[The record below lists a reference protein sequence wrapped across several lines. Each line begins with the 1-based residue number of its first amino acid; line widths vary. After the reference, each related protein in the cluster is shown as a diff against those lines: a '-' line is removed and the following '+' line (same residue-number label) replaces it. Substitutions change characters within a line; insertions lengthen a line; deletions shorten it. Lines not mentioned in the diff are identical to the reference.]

1 MQPAAETEMA
11 SEHVHVRTASAIS
24 LVQSEYSAFA
34 DVSLVH
40 GESSVSSLSSVPD
53 QQSSRHCLSVLV
65 QNPQTAQISPPYS
78 HCLTPQQ
85 VSSVLVTE
93 SDSVLDTGRRMLRP
107 RIPKDQ
113 ISHNYVPAGALMRSD
128 VHCSTYPFKQVK
140 MPSQDAIYAPRASA
154 VLSGAH
160 SHSRNSHTP
169 VSVNQSS
176 QSASPLQISQS
187 STVSSGLNSPRTP
200 TFLVMDATVCPISP
214 SVFDIFTMLIRTAH
228 FMSSVQNSVIPQSP
242 VADCANPRYG
252 ELIQK
257 VLCKFRISRVIIF
270 CQPNA
275 PANHVFIQR
284 NVCTYICKPNNGYR

>member
-1 MQPAAETEMA
+1 MA
-11 SEHVHVRTASAIS
+11 GEHVHVRSASAIS

-40 GESSVSSLSSVPD
+40 GESSASSLSSIPD

-65 QNPQTAQISPPYS
+65 QNPQTAQISSPYP

-107 RIPKDQ
+107 RIPKHQ
-113 ISHNYVPAGALMRSD
+113 SHNYVPAGAMMQSD
-128 VHCSTYPFKQVK
+128 VHCTTYPFKQVK
-140 MPSQDAIYAPRASA
+140 ILSQDAIFAPRASA

-200 TFLVMDATVCPISP
+200 TVLVTDATVCPVSP

-228 FMSSVQNSVIPQSP
+228 FMSSVQNSVIPQSG
-242 VADCANPRYG
+242 YG
-252 ELIQK
+252 ESIQK
-257 VLCKFRISRVIIF
+257 CSVQNWQGNFLTTKYTCKSLLHSMECVTIRV
-270 CQPNA
+270 
-275 PANHVFIQR
+275 
-284 NVCTYICKPNNGYR
+284 CKPNKGYW